1 MSKEV
6 IDEVTP
12 LHIALDYD
20 GTYSA
25 DPAMWNK
32 FIKIAQAH
40 GHKVTCVTMRKATLS
55 ERLDMEIDVI
65 YTNRKGKVGHCER
78 EGVKIDIW
86 IDDSPHWLLGD
97 AA

>member
-1 MSKEV
+1 MNAEPV
-6 IDEVTP
+6 ELDEVTP

-40 GHKVTCVTMRKATLS
+40 GHKVTCVTMRKATLT

-65 YTNRKGKVGHCER
+65 YTNRKGKVAHCGTR
-78 EGVKIDIW
+78 RR
-86 IDDSPHWLLGD
+86 GD
-97 AA
+97 RQLD